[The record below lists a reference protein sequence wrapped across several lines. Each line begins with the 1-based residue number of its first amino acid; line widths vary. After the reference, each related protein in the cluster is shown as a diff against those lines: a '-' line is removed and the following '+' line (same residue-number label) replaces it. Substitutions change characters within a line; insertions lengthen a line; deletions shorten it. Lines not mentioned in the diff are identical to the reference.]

1 MEINVIQ
8 ACLIGLIYY
17 MGTNGN
23 PWPTVLGSYIIRQP
37 VVGGTLV
44 GLVLGDPVQGCI
56 IGAAINLPYIAF
68 ITAGGALPSDPGLA
82 GTLGTAV
89 ALISGVDP
97 TVAIAL
103 AVPIGLLGTII
114 WVAHMTIDVWFVH
127 MADKAAE
134 EGKLDRICFLNIFPP
149 QFLMFLI
156 SAIPVGLGAYFGGD
170 VIKDIITLLEGLP
183 LHIMSVIGGILP
195 ALGIAMNMSA
205 MGRKGTIMFFV
216 LGFAMSVYFKL
227 GIIAVALFA
236 VIISY
241 FYSTMNRGEQSNG

>member
-1 MEINVIQ
+1 MEINIFQ
-8 ACLIGLIYY
+8 AFLIGFIYY

-68 ITAGGALPSDPGLA
+68 ITAGGALPSDAGLA

-89 ALISGVDP
+89 ALVGKLDP

-114 WVAHMTIDVWFVH
+114 WVTHMTIDVWFVH

-134 EGKLDRICFLNIFPP
+134 ESNLDKICFLHIFPP
-149 QFLMFLI
+149 QIIMFLM
-156 SAIPVGLGAYFGGD
+156 SVIPVGLGAYFGGD
-170 VIKDIITLLEGLP
+170 VIKSIIDILQGPP
-183 LHIMSVIGGILP
+183 LHIMSVIGGMLP

-205 MGRKGTIMFFV
+205 MGRKGTLMFFI
-216 LGFAMSVYFKL
+216 LGFAMSVYFNL
-227 GIIAVALFA
+227 GIISVAIFA
-236 VIISY
+236 SIIAY
-241 FYSTMNRGEQSNG
+241 FYSMNAQGEKTNG